1 MLSNL
6 KGVVLP
12 ENPVI
17 DKLIATAIVIW
28 WHTKKFT
35 VPEDF
40 QFFFWDTNQEPGEEK
55 RAEWLAAGIFPIDIG
70 RDKYHSRKT
79 GSASE
84 TVCVD
89 LGINLEEHPEIQWL
103 VRAANRNNKDGWMK
117 GAADGWNIAFIIR
130 ELYKAGEE
138 VTLIAEEVTQFAL
151 KYIQYGSQRV
161 SRADEFTEPFFVGLT
176 KKDQFVPFT
185 IRHLCYT
192 LFEIPDCDFEHIT
205 EIISA
210 WKEFRK
216 QGQRLE
222 AKAGR
227 QARLIEKTLFQIN
240 HVNCF
245 VVHTDDVNIPRA
257 ILYQTNDMG
266 ILICRESGGK
276 VAILTHRSRINV
288 KGYRP
293 AFTAFFE
300 ALTKAENDDLRWFH
314 DTRICAALN
323 GSKSLN
329 AVEPTKLSDDQII
342 EIAQQHLRF

>member
-1 MLSNL
+1 MISNL

-12 ENPVI
+12 EKPVI
-17 DKLIATAIVIW
+17 DKLIAAAIVIW

-40 QFFFWDTNQEPGEEK
+40 QFFFWNTNEEPGEEN
-55 RAEWLAAGIFPIDIG
+55 RAQWLAEGIFPIDIG
-70 RDKYHSRKT
+70 KDKYHLRKT
-79 GSASE
+79 GSACE
-84 TVCVD
+84 TVCKD
-89 LGINLEEHPEIQWL
+89 LGIEPNKYPEIEWL

-138 VTLIAEEVTQFAL
+138 VTPIAEEVIQFAL
-151 KYIQYGSQRV
+151 KYIQYGSQKV
-161 SRADEFTEPFFVGLT
+161 SKVDYFTEPFFDGLT

-192 LFEIPDCDFEHIT
+192 LFEIPDSDYEAIAD
-205 EIISA
+205 IISA
-210 WKEFRK
+210 WKDFRK
-216 QGQRLE
+216 EAQRHE
-222 AKAGR
+222 AKVAR

-257 ILYQTNDMG
+257 ILYQTKDLG

-276 VAILTHRSRINV
+276 VAILTHRDRINA

-293 AFTAFFE
+293 AFGNFFE
-300 ALTKAENDDLRWFH
+300 ALTKAEGNDSQWFH

-329 AVEPTKLSDDQII
+329 AVEPTKLTDQEII